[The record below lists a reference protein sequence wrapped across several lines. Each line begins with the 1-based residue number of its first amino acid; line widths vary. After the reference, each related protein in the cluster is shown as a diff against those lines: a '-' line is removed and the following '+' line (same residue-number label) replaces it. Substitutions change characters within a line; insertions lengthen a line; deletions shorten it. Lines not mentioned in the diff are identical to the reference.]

1 MVKSTNISQ
10 SNHYDGC
17 LVSTDRSF
25 SASLCVA
32 VVVIVDVYK
41 NSKFYN

>member
-1 MVKSTNISQ
+1 MVKSTNMCQ
-10 SNHYDGC
+10 SNHYKGS

-25 SASLCVA
+25 SASLRVA
-32 VVVIVDVYK
+32 VVVVDVYK